1 MATPNRPWMGLL
13 LLGVLGVLQTP
24 APTEAA
30 LQPNFEEDKFLGRW
44 FTSGLASNSSWF
56 LEKRKVLSMCKSE
69 VAPAAD
75 GGLNVTSTFL
85 RKDQCETRTLL
96 LRPAGPPGCYS
107 YTSPHWSST
116 HEVSVAETDY
126 ETYALLYTESVRGPG
141 PDSLMATLYSRTQT
155 PRAEVKEKFT
165 TFARSLGFTEE
176 GIVFLPKTD
185 KCMEQEPP
193 SRMLQ
198 TLLISGTLALLAAA
212 PGQAEVPI
220 QADFDASQFQ
230 GPWYVVGAVSDDQ
243 GFLDA
248 KDNMKM
254 PVVLVTSLADGNLG
268 IKFGFPTP
276 DGGCQET
283 DSTFTRGAVDGQFS
297 NAAMAQ
303 TDIRVAFTDYQH
315 FAVMYFETQKGGV
328 RSTWLQ
334 LYARAPELFPE
345 GAQRMQ
351 ELAPKVGLN
360 PSQGVLLPKSD
371 QCAEV
376 LA

>member
-1 MATPNRPWMGLL
+1 WAGSGGGHWARATRSEPITVGSVPGGQASAPGSNPIGAYHGGVCPRRAGQRPRASQGHK
-13 LLGVLGVLQTP
+13 GTVG
-24 APTEAA
+24 EA
-30 LQPNFEEDKFLGRW
+30 
-44 FTSGLASNSSWF
+44 T
-56 LEKRKVLSMCKSE
+56 
-69 VAPAAD
+69 
-75 GGLNVTSTFL
+75 T
-85 RKDQCETRTLL
+85 TLL
-96 LRPAGPPGCYS
+96 CCSGA
-107 YTSPHWSST
+107 
-116 HEVSVAETDY
+116 
-126 ETYALLYTESVRGPG
+126 
-141 PDSLMATLYSRTQT
+141 
-155 PRAEVKEKFT
+155 PR
-165 TFARSLGFTEE
+165 RQ
-176 GIVFLPKTD
+176 
-185 KCMEQEPP
+185 QEPP

-212 PGQAEVPI
+212 PGQAQVPI

-254 PVVLVTSLADGNLG
+254 PVVLVTSLANGNLG

-303 TDIRVAFTDYQH
+303 TDIRVAFTDYKH
-315 FAVMYFETQKGGV
+315 FAVMYFETQKGAV
-328 RSTWLQ
+328 RNTWLQ

-345 GAQRMQ
+345 GAQKMR